1 MNSPNKSLAAAELL
15 KKIRTVTAANL
26 PIGHSFIP
34 YDILLCLFHC
44 QSIEETMTVKSL
56 FASLP
61 YSDMGTRYHF
71 NRLVTSGWIEL
82 VINERDPRM
91 KVCRPTEKFNSR
103 FWLIVEELAKV
114 EWFQIHMKKRKHFWW
129 MRFFCLLLRSSL
141 PNSRSSYVGSWSVLT
156 GCALRQPKHTKNY
169 TAKRAVVARNGC
181 Q

>member
-1 MNSPNKSLAAAELL
+1 MNSQNKSLAAAELL
-15 KKIRTVTAANL
+15 KKTRTVTAANL

-34 YDILLCLFHC
+34 YDILLYLFHC

-82 VINERDPRM
+82 VTNEKDTRM

-103 FWLIVEELAKV
+103 FGLIVEELAKV
-114 EWFQIHMKKRKHFWW
+114 E
-129 MRFFCLLLRSSL
+129 
-141 PNSRSSYVGSWSVLT
+141 
-156 GCALRQPKHTKNY
+156 
-169 TAKRAVVARNGC
+169 
-181 Q
+181 